1 MRMICY
7 RGKRLSILLAAAA
20 MLATTALP
28 AYAQAPRSA
37 PSAQSAPSMNSA
49 PEPAEPHNWTEEQ
62 IVTCSARECWALSG
76 KNEDNFF
83 DIVKQLAEISAT
95 KRGVQLPETKQA
107 GMAAGKWIRSHAI
120 ADPDQLLYAIVDQA
134 VRHSAVR
141 TAAHTTAKPAS
152 PTQ

>member
-1 MRMICY
+1 
-7 RGKRLSILLAAAA
+7 
-20 MLATTALP
+20 
-28 AYAQAPRSA
+28 

-76 KNEDNFF
+76 KNEENFF

-107 GMAAGKWIRSHAI
+107 GMAAGKWIKSHAI

-134 VRHSAVR
+134 VRHSAAR
-141 TAAHTTAKPAS
+141 TAAHKSTAKAAS
-152 PTQ
+152 PAG